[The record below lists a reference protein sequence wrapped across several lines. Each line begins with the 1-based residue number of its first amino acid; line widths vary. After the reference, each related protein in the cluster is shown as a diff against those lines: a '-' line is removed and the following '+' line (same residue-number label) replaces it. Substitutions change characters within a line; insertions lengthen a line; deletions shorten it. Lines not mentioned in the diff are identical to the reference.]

1 MFGRRKVA
9 AAVGEF
15 LGTATLAF
23 TVLDVSR
30 STIGIPYF
38 VAIAAGLAVLVVGLS
53 FATDVQ
59 LNPAVTVALWTAR
72 RIKTLTAVVYL
83 VAQFLGGWAAYGLYK
98 YFVHGTVQHVS
109 SGYQARIMIAE
120 AVGAFVFTLVASA
133 VLYEKVWGYRRA
145 MVVGVAYIVGILI
158 ASASSNGFINPAVAL
173 ASNSWGWATYALG
186 PVLGAI
192 LGVNLYALLFST
204 SETAIAAASVSKAKA
219 SNKKK

>member
-1 MFGRRKVA
+1 MFGRRKIA

-38 VAIAAGLAVLVVGLS
+38 VALAAGLAVVVVGLS

-59 LNPAVTVALWTAR
+59 LNPAVTLALWTAR
-72 RIKTLTAVVYL
+72 RVKTLTAVVYIA
-83 VAQFLGGWAAYGLYK
+83 AQFLGGWAAYGLYK

-109 SGYQARIMIAE
+109 SGYQARILIAE

-145 MVVGVAYIVGILI
+145 MVVGVAYTVGILV
-158 ASASSNGFINPAVAL
+158 ASASSNGFVNPAVAL
-173 ASNSWGWATYALG
+173 GSNSWGWGTYVLG

-204 SETAIAAASVSKAKA
+204 SESVAATATVSKAKA
-219 SNKKK
+219 SSKKK